1 MRQSGGVKTGHGAVV
16 PRASTIQV
24 VLADDHELVRSGI
37 RALLSSLEDV
47 EVMADVRNGEELLE
61 LLESVHPDVV
71 ITDINM
77 PGMDGI
83 TAVREIRRK
92 YPDLRVIMLSMND
105 SAETIRSA
113 VAGGA
118 NGYVRKDAPAYE
130 LEMAVRGVMATGSYF
145 GPGVAKSLLE
155 RGEPPVEELLTQR
168 QVEILRLLVQGKSSK
183 EIGYELGLSSKT
195 VDVHRSRIMDR
206 LQVNDLASL
215 TLYAVRKGLVKP

>member
-1 MRQSGGVKTGHGAVV
+1 MSTGPGAVI

-37 RALLSSLEDV
+37 RALLSALPDV
-47 EVMADVRNGEELLE
+47 EVMADVRDGVELLK
-61 LLESVHPDVV
+61 LLASVHPDVV

-83 TAVREIRRK
+83 TAVREIRQR
-92 YPDLRVIMLSMND
+92 YPGLRVIMLSMND
-105 SAETIRSA
+105 SAETIRLA
-113 VAGGA
+113 VASGA
-118 NGYVRKDAPAYE
+118 NGYVRKDAPAHE
-130 LEMAVRGVMATGSYF
+130 LEMALRGVMSTGSYF

-155 RGEPPVEELLTQR
+155 RGEPPVEELLTER
-168 QVEILRLLVQGKSSK
+168 QVEILTLLVRGKSSK
-183 EIGYELGLSSKT
+183 EIAYDLNLSSKT

-206 LQVNDLASL
+206 LQMNDLASL